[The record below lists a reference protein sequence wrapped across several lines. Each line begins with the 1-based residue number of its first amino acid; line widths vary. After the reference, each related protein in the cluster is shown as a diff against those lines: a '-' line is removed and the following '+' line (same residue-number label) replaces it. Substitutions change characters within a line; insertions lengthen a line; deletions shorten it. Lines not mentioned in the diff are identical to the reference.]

1 MFGTRLL
8 NRKETTVIGIISFRF
23 FCCLYNA
30 PMHEVTPSGEAVWL
44 TVK

>member
-23 FCCLYNA
+23 FVLPCNA
-30 PMHEVTPSGEAVWL
+30 PMYEVTPSGEAVWL